1 MFADGIEVDCD
12 ELQERLDVKLRH
24 YELRGLVEC
33 KDPSKNN
40 DKHKVLHFPVKDNDL
55 QIITD
60 IMETNVSQ

>member
-1 MFADGIEVDCD
+1 MLTEGIDVDCD

-33 KDPSKNN
+33 KDHIKNN
-40 DKHKVLHFPVKDNDL
+40 GKHKVLHFPIKGNDL